1 MSHPVYVLEFGGFG
15 YFLQPV
21 IIMKQ
26 TNNQSLKWEL
36 DRERF
41 RIEDRFP
48 PPDRHPERRI
58 SDILTGLLR
67 KDETENIV
75 LPEVIAERWPVI
87 AGEQLASHVRP
98 SHLKNGIL
106 YLQADHPGWLAE
118 LRRLPKAGLLK
129 KFAAIPDIQEIK
141 DIRFQL
147 DPAIRTGRK

>member
-1 MSHPVYVLEFGGFG
+1 MLEFGGFG
-15 YFLQPV
+15 NFLQTV

-26 TNNQSLKWEL
+26 TNSQSLKWEL

-48 PPDRHPERRI
+48 PPERHPERRI

-67 KDETENIV
+67 KDEDENVV
-75 LPEVIAERWPVI
+75 LSEVITERWPVI

-98 SHLKNGIL
+98 SHLENGVL
-106 YLQADHPGWLAE
+106 YLQADHSGWLAE

-129 KFAAIPDIQEIK
+129 KFASIPGVPKIR

>member
-1 MSHPVYVLEFGGFG
+1 
-15 YFLQPV
+15 
-21 IIMKQ
+21 MKQ
-26 TNNQSLKWEL
+26 TNDQSLKWEL

-41 RIEDRFP
+41 CIEDRFP
-48 PPDRHPERRI
+48 PPERRPERRI
-58 SDILTGLLR
+58 SDILTGLLQ
-67 KDETENIV
+67 KDETEAVV

-87 AGEQLASHVRP
+87 AGDQLASHVRP
-98 SHLKNGIL
+98 SHLKNGVL

-129 KFAAIPDIQEIK
+129 KISSIPDVPEIK

>member
-1 MSHPVYVLEFGGFG
+1 
-15 YFLQPV
+15 
-21 IIMKQ
+21 MKQ
-26 TNNQSLKWEL
+26 TNDQSLKWEL

-58 SDILTGLLR
+58 GDILTSLLR
-67 KDETENIV
+67 KDETDIIV

-87 AGEQLASHVRP
+87 AGEQLASHVHP
-98 SHLKNGIL
+98 SHLKNGVL

-118 LRRLPKAGLLK
+118 LRRLPKTGLLK
-129 KFAAIPDIQEIK
+129 KISTIPDIPEIK